1 MCYKTGIIKEGTYI
15 FIAILAHEVMYGK
28 HSIKVSYN
36 YINTYLWNTHYVLDN
51 MLNARKT
58 AMSSEVTMSRSTEQL
73 ISAVAGRNKQ
83 F

>member
-1 MCYKTGIIKEGTYI
+1 MKLVQLKKVHTF
-15 FIAILAHEVMYGK
+15 FIAILAHEVMYRK

-36 YINTYLWNTHYVLDN
+36 YINTYLWNTHDVLDN

-73 ISAVAGRNKQ
+73 ISAMTGRNTQ

>member
-1 MCYKTGIIKEGTYI
+1 MCYETGIIKEGTYI
-15 FIAILAHEVMYGK
+15 FIAILAHEMMYRK
-28 HSIKVSYN
+28 HSITVSYN
-36 YINTYLWNTHYVLDN
+36 DINTYLWNTHVVLNN

-73 ISAVAGRNKQ
+73 ISAVTGRNMQ